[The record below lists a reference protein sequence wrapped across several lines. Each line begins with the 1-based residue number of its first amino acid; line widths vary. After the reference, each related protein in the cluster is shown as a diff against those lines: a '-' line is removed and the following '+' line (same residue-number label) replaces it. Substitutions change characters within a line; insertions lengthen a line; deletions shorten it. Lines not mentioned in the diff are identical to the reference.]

1 MTNSKLNKLMSTA
14 IDTALT
20 ETGLTMQERVATG
33 VLAVWNETRQNE
45 PFAITETEA
54 NVYAFNAQKKDTLE
68 RNKRLNVQVEVPD
81 AIGYETK
88 KFTTF
93 DNNVARVRLSIINAP
108 HLTKALKIV
117 DKLVLD
123 GLGQS
128 SLMLHK
134 AMQAVGEGT
143 GETWE
148 ADKRSKA
155 VTATTAKDKR
165 EADKITAEG
174 FNKRLKALV
183 DDAEDNGITLDA
195 DGVFVEVVQ
204 PKIDDMPD
212 ATPNDAPEVMDADAI
227 AKMMDM
233 PQFQHAMAAFMVAA
247 KK

>member
-1 MTNSKLNKLMSTA
+1 MDKKLNKLLTAA

-33 VLAVWNETRQNE
+33 ALKVWNDTRQNE
-45 PFAITETEA
+45 PFAISETDA
-54 NVYAFNAQKKDTLE
+54 NVLAFNAQKKDTLA
-68 RNKRLNVQVEVPD
+68 RNKRLNVQIKVPD

-93 DNNVARVRLSIINAP
+93 DNNVARVRLSIVNAP
-108 HLTKALKIV
+108 HLPKALKIV

-143 GETWE
+143 GETWDK
-148 ADKRSKA
+148 DKRAKA
-155 VTATTAKDKR
+155 VTATTARDKR
-165 EADKITAEG
+165 ESDKLTAEG

-183 DDAEDNGITLDA
+183 DDAEDNDIVMNAEGI
-195 DGVFVEVVQ
+195 FVKDVLA
-204 PKIDDMPD
+204 KIDDMPD
-212 ATPNDAPEVMDADAI
+212 AKPDDAPEVMDADAI

-233 PQFQHAMAAFMVAA
+233 PQFQHAMAAFMVAS